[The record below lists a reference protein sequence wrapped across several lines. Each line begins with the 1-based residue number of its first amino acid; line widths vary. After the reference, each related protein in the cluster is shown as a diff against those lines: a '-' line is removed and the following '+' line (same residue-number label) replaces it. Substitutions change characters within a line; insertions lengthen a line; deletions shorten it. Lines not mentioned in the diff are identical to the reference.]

1 MAETVLY
8 SPQTLVIKCRHLYRV
23 AVAECLRVE
32 EEEASIAGIGKVS
45 LQSPP
50 ELAKDMASSESN
62 VSDTELNTASPLVQ
76 GANNESSKAAS
87 REKSGFFQS
96 HNDDNQTS
104 VLTPWWRELV
114 SRVMAVTDD
123 RPQRKKDRRRKTKAL
138 LREMTQGTADNA
150 DETT

>member
-1 MAETVLY
+1 
-8 SPQTLVIKCRHLYRV
+8 
-23 AVAECLRVE
+23 
-32 EEEASIAGIGKVS
+32 
-45 LQSPP
+45 
-50 ELAKDMASSESN
+50 MASSESN

-87 REKSGFFQS
+87 REKAGFFQS